1 METGVAMTIV
11 KGAAGAVVVL
21 VVLVAV
27 LVLTH
32 WGPMAGAD
40 DTDQCAKPV
49 SERTGGWF
57 CYEPDPR

>member
-1 METGVAMTIV
+1 MTIV